1 MSEDRIA
8 IPGIAKLTLSGRTTK
23 KVRNRAGSIASA
35 VNFIGPPIIT
45 RDEIAG
51 EDCAGWFLTR
61 HAALRLVLRLLHR
74 GTMMKR
80 LLVLMVVGAAQ
91 QGPANEWTS
100 MSHQAK
106 ITFANGI
113 NVGVAATLH
122 MENGGKSVDPNAD
135 LVKELDEFYKANQI
149 GESRWRTLWRIP

>member
-8 IPGIAKLTLSGRTTK
+8 IPGIAKLTLSSRTTK

-61 HAALRLVLRLLHR
+61 HNPSPFGLCYVCS
-74 GTMMKR
+74 T
-80 LLVLMVVGAAQ
+80 
-91 QGPANEWTS
+91 
-100 MSHQAK
+100 
-106 ITFANGI
+106 
-113 NVGVAATLH
+113 
-122 MENGGKSVDPNAD
+122 
-135 LVKELDEFYKANQI
+135 
-149 GESRWRTLWRIP
+149 GEG